1 MADDPTAHHAV
12 PLKSFQHLNT
22 SNLGVLER
30 GVGRFFP
37 GAKFELNGREKPL
50 HVIANRCQLDGIA
63 LAYSRLGA
71 AAQIRIPDLDSYAL
85 LFSFAGCAR
94 ARTGR
99 GDVDIGAN
107 KALIG
112 SPTGAVRLDYGAD
125 FEHLLLSV
133 RPKALASKLEAMTGA
148 TMGEPLRF
156 AEQADFRHPD
166 TENLR
171 QMFMLLVDG
180 LDICAPDL
188 RPLGLAEL
196 EQAIMVSFLTANDSN
211 YSLVLRRPARSA
223 ASWQVRRVEAYIEA
237 NWDQPLTIEALAL
250 VTGVSARTLFH
261 SFRKSRGY
269 SPMDFAKRIRLG
281 HARRMLEEG
290 DASTAVTTVAYTCGF
305 GNLGHFSG
313 YYRRAFGELPS
324 ATLRRSLG
332 AP

>member
-1 MADDPTAHHAV
+1 
-12 PLKSFQHLNT
+12 
-22 SNLGVLER
+22 
-30 GVGRFFP
+30 
-37 GAKFELNGREKPL
+37 
-50 HVIANRCQLDGIA
+50 
-63 LAYSRLGA
+63 
-71 AAQIRIPDLDSYAL
+71 
-85 LFSFAGCAR
+85 
-94 ARTGR
+94 
-99 GDVDIGAN
+99 
-107 KALIG
+107 
-112 SPTGAVRLDYGAD
+112 
-125 FEHLLLSV
+125 
-133 RPKALASKLEAMTGA
+133 
-148 TMGEPLRF
+148 
-156 AEQADFRHPD
+156 
-166 TENLR
+166 
-171 QMFMLLVDG
+171 
-180 LDICAPDL
+180 
-188 RPLGLAEL
+188 
-196 EQAIMVSFLTANDSN
+196 MVSFLTANDSN